1 MWKGWTGGRS
11 DITHRDT
18 LLTEYLP
25 RPSSAVVVVVV
36 VVVCFP
42 RLRISFPSSAM
53 AACGHR
59 RGDCCMH
66 SAFPSSRAIVPVV
79 AGDMSN
85 KRPRQIHHIILGRP
99 RCV

>member
-1 MWKGWTGGRS
+1 MGGRS
-11 DITHRDT
+11 DIITQRDT
-18 LLTEYLP
+18 LLTDNPPPP
-25 RPSSAVVVVVV
+25 RPSSAVVVVV